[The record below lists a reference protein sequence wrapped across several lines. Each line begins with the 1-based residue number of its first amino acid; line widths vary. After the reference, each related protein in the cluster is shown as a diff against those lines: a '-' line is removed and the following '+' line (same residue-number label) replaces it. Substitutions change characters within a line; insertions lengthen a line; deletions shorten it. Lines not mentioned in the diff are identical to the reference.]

1 MQKEAHGNTEFLYSA
16 VPLFLFIFLVSLFF
30 FFEQKVTCTSMA
42 FEHNVQWREHRLS
55 LIKEGTLIGE
65 LCVLSKEMGVFPSE
79 KKFPKRAMTAF
90 EPNDKPDF

>member
-1 MQKEAHGNTEFLYSA
+1 MQKAAHRNTEFLYSA
-16 VPLFLFIFLVSLFF
+16 VPLFLFISLVS
-30 FFEQKVTCTSMA
+30 CTSMA

-79 KKFPKRAMTAF
+79 KKFSIRAMAPF
-90 EPNDKPDF
+90 EPNDKPAF

>member
-1 MQKEAHGNTEFLYSA
+1 
-16 VPLFLFIFLVSLFF
+16 
-30 FFEQKVTCTSMA
+30 MA

-79 KKFPKRAMTAF
+79 KFPKRAMAAF
-90 EPNDKPDF
+90 EPNDKPAF